1 MRVLVVTQH
10 FQPESFRI
18 NDVVKSLV
26 ERGVAVDVLT
36 GKPNYPDGEYFTGY
50 RGWGCQIEQWAGAD
64 VYRVPLFARGN
75 RSALKLIL
83 NYLSFVAAGCLLGPW
98 MLRRRRYDAIFV
110 YATSPVLQAIPA
122 LFLGFLKRTRVAVWV
137 QDLWPES
144 LAATG
149 YIRNAIVLKCVEYV
163 VRFIYRS
170 TDLLLVQ
177 SEAFKQS
184 VAKLAPRKTIVYY
197 PNSVDAIFSCGVEGE
212 ATAQLP
218 MPADGFSVV
227 FAGNVGVGQAVEV
240 IVGAAELLR
249 DRLDI
254 SFVIFGKG
262 SRWEWMQAQ
271 VLERGLTNVHL
282 PGRFPVEMMPGVM
295 SKASALLVTLADQE
309 IFAATVPNKVQAY
322 MAVGKPIIASLNGEG
337 ARLVSQAGA
346 GLAVPAEDAPAL
358 AAAVL
363 QIVEMTD
370 AERERMGENGRV
382 FFRQHFDHDKLIDR
396 LITYFSDLTDLSRK
410 SR

>member
-1 MRVLVVTQH
+1 MGRNLGG
-10 FQPESFRI
+10 
-18 NDVVKSLV
+18 VK
-26 ERGVAVDVLT
+26 
-36 GKPNYPDGEYFTGY
+36 
-50 RGWGCQIEQWAGAD
+50 
-64 VYRVPLFARGN
+64 AR
-75 RSALKLIL
+75 R
-83 NYLSFVAAGCLLGPW
+83 
-98 MLRRRRYDAIFV
+98 
-110 YATSPVLQAIPA
+110 
-122 LFLGFLKRTRVAVWV
+122 
-137 QDLWPES
+137 
-144 LAATG
+144 
-149 YIRNAIVLKCVEYV
+149 
-163 VRFIYRS
+163 
-170 TDLLLVQ
+170 
-177 SEAFKQS
+177 
-184 VAKLAPRKTIVYY
+184 
-197 PNSVDAIFSCGVEGE
+197 CGVEGE